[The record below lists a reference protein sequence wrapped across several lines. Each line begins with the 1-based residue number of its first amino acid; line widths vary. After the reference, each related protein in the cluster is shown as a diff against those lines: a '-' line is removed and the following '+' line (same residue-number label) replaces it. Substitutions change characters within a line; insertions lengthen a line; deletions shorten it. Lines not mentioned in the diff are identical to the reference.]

1 AAERL
6 IAVIAEIRCNDRD
19 IQMRLQGLRREL
31 VQSVRDAAPWRARNA
46 LDVIVMLDAPCWA
59 ALVALTDE
67 CPVLHA
73 AIRAS
78 RDHARSIK
86 PADYEFISQ
95 QSDIAIVHEFMESL
109 PARLTV

>member
-1 AAERL
+1 
-6 IAVIAEIRCNDRD
+6 
-19 IQMRLQGLRREL
+19 MRLEGLRREL
-31 VQSVRDAAPWRARNA
+31 VQNVRDATPWRARNA

-78 RDHARSIK
+78 RDRSLSIK
-86 PADYEFISQ
+86 PSDYEFISQ
-95 QSDIAIVHEFMESL
+95 HSHITIVHEFMESL
-109 PARLTV
+109 AARLTQ